1 MSKRNLPADSIIL
14 FISLWCA
21 FEFIISPYPFYGKVN
36 GVFPTIDFGLK
47 FDLSEIL
54 IYSFIFLSL
63 LLLLRRFLT
72 KQNITL
78 GYGYNKYLILIFSVF
93 LLSSILVGFFARGP
107 TFLVM
112 VRVQMILLLF
122 LIFMNLYDTKYLM
135 TKIIKILYYTG
146 LINVF
151 IAFCAFFQIE
161 LWRLTIYP
169 DFISYMKYM
178 WFGLY
183 VSIFSYAILLNKIFI
198 KRKSSMLDYALL
210 IMIVIVVL
218 INITNKPI
226 FLAAFIV
233 TFTTLLVFFNARI
246 KRVKIGII
254 SLLVLLSPMFLYL
267 GLDEE
272 KKFLFVYVVSERFL
286 KAPAYDLTDLVENLT
301 TMESSGG
308 RDFSAGRLELWQW
321 YLSNVLDTPIVS
333 DNFGA
338 RPSIPL
344 SSVGDEEVEFA
355 AHNSVVHYTYYA
367 GYIAGVSLLLIILY
381 FIKTTFNYKKRLV
394 YYNTAKKYKL
404 KEYEFHGML
413 AFMYAIIG
421 NELVGGPLSNAKF
434 SWFWW
439 LLVVFVLKVISETR
453 MQYKNV

>member
-1 MSKRNLPADSIIL
+1 M
-14 FISLWCA
+14 
-21 FEFIISPYPFYGKVN
+21 
-36 GVFPTIDFGLK
+36 
-47 FDLSEIL
+47 
-54 IYSFIFLSL
+54 
-63 LLLLRRFLT
+63 LLRRFLT

-381 FIKTTFNYKKRLV
+381 FNLAGCAKLSEDIRISKDSKGLIKIGMTEAQVTEIVGRGVSSQDYYHVNTT
-394 YYNTAKKYKL
+394 
-404 KEYEFHGML
+404 EYEKHTIWKTRSSL
-413 AFMYAIIG
+413 
-421 NELVGGPLSNAKF
+421 LSDSITNYTFEFRNGKLTDW
-434 SWFWW
+434 S
-439 LLVVFVLKVISETR
+439 KSGS
-453 MQYKNV
+453 K